1 MFREDNRIGLGVVV
15 GDHQGQVLASLSEN
29 VPLPPSSDD
38 VEALADARAINFA
51 AELGFSSV
59 IIEGDS
65 EAIIKALKSNEES
78 LATYGH
84 MISAVRPAIDAF
96 RNISFSHTRWQGNA
110 IARNLVRHVSGYLV
124 WMEDIPP
131 HVLDVLIADYG

>member
-1 MFREDNRIGLGVVV
+1 MFREDNRAGLGVVV

-96 RNISFSHTRWQGNA
+96 RNISFSLTRRQGNA
-110 IARNLVRHVSGYLV
+110 IAHNLVRHVSGYLV
-124 WMEDIPP
+124 WMEDISP

>member
-29 VPLPPSSDD
+29 VPLPPPSDD
-38 VEALADARAINFA
+38 VEALSAAWAINFA

-78 LATYGH
+78 LAIYGH

-124 WMEDIPP
+124 WMEDVPP
-131 HVLDVLIADYG
+131 HVRDVLIADYG

>member
-1 MFREDNRIGLGVVV
+1 MV

-29 VPLPPSSDD
+29 VPLPPSSND
-38 VEALADARAINFA
+38 VEALAAARGINFA
-51 AELGFSSV
+51 VELGFSSV

-84 MISAVRPAIDAF
+84 VISAVRPAIDAF
-96 RNISFSHTRWQGNA
+96 RNISFSHTRRQGNA
-110 IARNLVRHVSGYLV
+110 IAHNLARHVIGYLV
-124 WMEDIPP
+124 WMEDVPL
-131 HVLDVLIADYG
+131 HVCNVLIVDYG

>member
-1 MFREDNRIGLGVVV
+1 MFREDNRAGLGVVV
-15 GDHQGQVLASLSEN
+15 GDHQGQVLASLFEN
-29 VPLPPSSDD
+29 VPLAPSSDD
-38 VEALADARAINFA
+38 VEALAAARAINFA
-51 AELGFSSV
+51 TELGFSLV

-96 RNISFSHTRWQGNA
+96 RNISFSHTRRQGND
-110 IARNLVRHVSGYLV
+110 IAHNLARYVSSYLV
-124 WMEDIPP
+124 WMEDVPP
-131 HVLDVLIADYG
+131 HVRDVLITYYG

>member
-1 MFREDNRIGLGVVV
+1 MASSFSGRT
-15 GDHQGQVLASLSEN
+15 QGQLQQVLASLSEN
-29 VPLPPSSDD
+29 VPLLPSSDD
-38 VEALADARAINFA
+38 VEALAAARAINFA

-59 IIEGDS
+59 II

-96 RNISFSHTRWQGNA
+96 RNISFSHTRQRGNA
-110 IARNLVRHVSGYLV
+110 IAHNLDMLDMLV
-124 WMEDIPP
+124 VI
-131 HVLDVLIADYG
+131 LCG

>member
-1 MFREDNRIGLGVVV
+1 MASSFSGRT
-15 GDHQGQVLASLSEN
+15 QGQLQQVLASLSEN

-38 VEALADARAINFA
+38 VEALAAARAINFA

-59 IIEGDS
+59 II

-96 RNISFSHTRWQGNA
+96 RNISFSHSRQRGNA
-110 IARNLVRHVSGYLV
+110 IAHNLDMLDMLV
-124 WMEDIPP
+124 VI
-131 HVLDVLIADYG
+131 LCG

>member
-1 MFREDNRIGLGVVV
+1 MV

-96 RNISFSHTRWQGNA
+96 RNISFSHTR
-110 IARNLVRHVSGYLV
+110 R
-124 WMEDIPP
+124 
-131 HVLDVLIADYG
+131 

>member
-1 MFREDNRIGLGVVV
+1 MASSFSGRT
-15 GDHQGQVLASLSEN
+15 QGQLQQVLASLSEN

-96 RNISFSHTRWQGNA
+96 RNISFSHTRRQGNA
-110 IARNLVRHVSGYLV
+110 IVHNLVRHVSGYLV

-131 HVLDVLIADYG
+131 HVLDVLIANYG